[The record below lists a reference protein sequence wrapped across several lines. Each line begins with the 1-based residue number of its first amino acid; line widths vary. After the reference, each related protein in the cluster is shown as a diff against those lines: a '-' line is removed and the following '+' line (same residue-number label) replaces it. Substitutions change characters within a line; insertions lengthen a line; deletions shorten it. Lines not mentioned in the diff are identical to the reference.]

1 MYFMC
6 FAFFILNLK
15 TKNLNADRLTT
26 YQLRY
31 LIDPNTS
38 PLVICEGGIGLK
50 KKKGQPQIAAC
61 PHTDN

>member
-38 PLVICEGGIGLK
+38 PLVIFEGGIG
-50 KKKGQPQIAAC
+50 
-61 PHTDN
+61 